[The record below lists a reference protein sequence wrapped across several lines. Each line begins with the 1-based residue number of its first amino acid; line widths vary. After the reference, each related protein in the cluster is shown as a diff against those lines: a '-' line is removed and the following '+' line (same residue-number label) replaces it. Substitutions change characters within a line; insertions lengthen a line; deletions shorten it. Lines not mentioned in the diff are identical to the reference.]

1 MGYERDGERV
11 KGNFGKFLNPV
22 LQKHIVHPLRLVY
35 NSPESLSKPF

>member
-1 MGYERDGERV
+1 MGYVEEGRGV

-22 LQKHIVHPLRLVY
+22 LQKHLVHSLRLVY